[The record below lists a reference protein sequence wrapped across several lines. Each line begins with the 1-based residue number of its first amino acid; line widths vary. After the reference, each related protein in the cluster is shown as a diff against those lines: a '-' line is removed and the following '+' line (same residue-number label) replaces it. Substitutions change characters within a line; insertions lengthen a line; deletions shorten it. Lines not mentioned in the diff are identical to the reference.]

1 MATFF
6 YVIDEIAKIAV
17 PGVIAGAAFSV
28 AHSQREIAANKYYL
42 DLHNLRLK
50 TVEDMQRLVEQATE
64 NDLYDVETHSALCDY
79 IQGCRYLFNCA
90 ALNNYSST
98 IRQWRA
104 LKKSASAKKRQCNT
118 IAKEHLQGVNL
129 LSEHPPN
136 NLTEIQRVNWHKFH
150 KLWNECMEA
159 QTQAKENAKKASNE
173 VKSLTVDLRKS
184 IRLPTSA
191 YTPNWYDHSIAWMK
205 NFFKRK

>member
-6 YVIDEIAKIAV
+6 YVIDEIAKITV

-42 DLHNLRLK
+42 DLHNVRLK

-64 NDLYDVETHSALCDY
+64 NNLYDVETHSALYDY
-79 IQGCRYLFNCA
+79 IQGCHYLFNCA

-98 IRQWRA
+98 IRHWRW
-104 LKKSASAKKRQCNT
+104 LKNYKSAKNHQRNI
-118 IAKEHLQGVNL
+118 IAREHLQGVNF
-129 LSEHPPN
+129 SGQHPPS
-136 NLTEIQRVNWHKFH
+136 NLTEIQRDNWHKFQ
-150 KLWNECMEA
+150 KLWNEEINA
-159 QTQAKENAKKASNE
+159 QTQAQEDAKKASNE
-173 VKSLTVDLRKS
+173 VKSLTIDLRKS